1 MPGKSSDDMTG
12 CQSVMLLLNLLP
24 LLHAAAS
31 ITCLFTPWPWLF
43 PVVLYVVPVIS
54 GRILREKL
62 RSCPSDIELGSPTFI
77 LWWAC
82 FQCQVLFLR
91 FPVLEEILRM
101 IPGLYSL
108 WLRAWGSRIGTVT
121 YWAPGTVILDRGFLE
136 IGDRVVFGAGVR
148 INPHVMEKTTK
159 PMLRLSPIT
168 IGDDAV
174 IGGYSLLTAGTEIA
188 SGEATRAFLIS
199 PPFSRWENG
208 KRNRNQI

>member
-1 MPGKSSDDMTG
+1 MPEESSADYAG
-12 CQSVMLLLNLLP
+12 SRPAMLLLNLLP
-24 LLHAAAS
+24 LMHAVGTLA
-31 ITCLFTPWPWLF
+31 CLFTNWPWLAL
-43 PVVLYVVPVIS
+43 VVLYAGPVIP
-54 GRILREKL
+54 GRMLREKL
-62 RSCPSDIELGSPTFI
+62 RSVPTDIEAGSPAF
-77 LWWAC
+77 LCWWAC

-91 FPVLEEILRM
+91 FPVFEEVLRLV
-101 IPGLYSL
+101 PGLYSL
-108 WLRAWGSRIGTVT
+108 WLRAWGSSIGSVT
-121 YWAPGTVILDRGFLE
+121 YWAPGTVILDRGFLD

-148 INPHVMEKTTK
+148 INPHILEKS
-159 PMLRLSPIT
+159 PAAVLRLAPVR